1 MGEARAGVNNKSRSY
16 QTQLVESCADG
27 EQYILFK
34 RIFRLD
40 TPLLYP
46 NDPHT
51 EHIKMCDQ
59 ALWDSGKVGE
69 KWVKWSSQYLREI
82 VVDNW

>member
-1 MGEARAGVNNKSRSY
+1 MGEARAGVNNKSSSY
-16 QTQLVESCADG
+16 KTHLVESCADG

-34 RIFRLD
+34 RIFRPD

-46 NDPHT
+46 DDPHIG
-51 EHIKMCDQ
+51 HIKTCDQ
-59 ALWDSGKVGE
+59 ALWENERVGE

-82 VVDNW
+82 VVDN